1 MHALSRPRW
10 AIGPFRSSPATWLLG
25 LFTLTLLWD
34 LAGLDMAVMRAIG
47 TLQGFALQDNWM
59 LSRVLHSGLRQAMTG
74 FWLLLCA
81 WACWPGLRMPRRERW
96 TVVAL
101 ATLSLLAVNLVKNH
115 SLTSCPW
122 DLEAFG
128 GPARWVSHWAWGVAD
143 GGPGRC
149 FPGGHASS
157 GFAFIALCLP
167 WLVAPQGTRRR
178 RAIGLRWLAAVLF
191 VGLIAGG
198 VQTLRGAHFPSHT
211 LWTLLISAAV
221 SLAGWRLAQP
231 WLAGPAPTVARLD
244 PPLVEV
250 DHPLRLPVQILL
262 ALRPLFV
269 PMACMLVVLWL
280 SRGGLAWWQADR
292 VSQAGAWPHVWLEG
306 WRFDAVLMGML
317 WVLPAALTPWM
328 SMHRRSQHGWNLFL
342 RAYGGIALLLV
353 VFMELSTPAF
363 MAQYDSRPNY
373 LFVEYLGYV
382 KEVGGTLI
390 KDYWAHLLTTA
401 VLLPTVGWL
410 YARLTRT
417 KEPRPA
423 ATLSVWLALPLSV
436 LLLATLALCAR
447 GALGHRP
454 ANPATAAVT
463 TDHLVNELPLSSLYT
478 VMYAIYQSRKSEEGG
493 ITYAEMPEERVIDIM
508 RRESGLPANA
518 FVDPAS
524 PMRHLQTSLHP
535 RERPLNLVIVLE
547 ESLGAEFVGRLG
559 GLPLTPNLDRLG
571 DQGIWF
577 DNLYA
582 TGTRSV
588 RGIEAVVAGFPPT
601 SAVSTV
607 KLAKSQRDFF
617 TLASFLKP
625 KGYESTFFY
634 GGESHFDNMRSY
646 FMGNGFDRVVEQ
658 KDMPASAFIG
668 TWGAS
673 DGDLFDRAHQHF
685 SQQPAD
691 KPFFALVF
699 SSSNHAPFEFPD
711 GGFELH
717 EQPKNTVNNAVKYAD
732 HALGRF
738 FEKAK
743 KSSYWDNTLF
753 LVVADHNSRVY
764 GPSVIPIERFHIPGL
779 ILGGAIGSP
788 ERIRTVASQID
799 LAPTLISMM
808 GLSGEMPLTGRD
820 LSDPAQRARP
830 GRAIM
835 QFDKIQAYMEGDRVA
850 VLQPDSPPRLMT
862 YGDGQLKDSAEE
874 HQPALVEKAQA
885 HARYAQWAYQKQWHR

>member
-10 AIGPFRSSPATWLLG
+10 ATIPLPSSPALWLLG
-25 LFTLTLLWD
+25 LASLTLLWD
-34 LAGLDMAVMRAIG
+34 LSGLDMPVMRAIG
-47 TLQGFALQDNWM
+47 TPQGFELQNTWL
-59 LSRVLHSGLRQAMTG
+59 LSSVLHDGVRQAMTG
-74 FWLLLCA
+74 FWLLLVA
-81 WACWPGLRMPRRERW
+81 WACWPGLQIPRRERW

-101 ATLSLLAVNLVKNH
+101 ATLALLAVNLVKNT

-122 DLEAFG
+122 DLQAFG
-128 GPARWVSHWAWGVAD
+128 GSARWVSHWAWGVAD

-157 GFAFIALCLP
+157 GFAFIGLCLP
-167 WLVAPQGTRRR
+167 WLEAPAGTERR

-191 VGLIAGG
+191 VGLLAGA

-211 LWTLLISAAV
+211 LWTLLISASV
-221 SLAGWRLAQP
+221 SWGVWRLAQP
-231 WLAGPAPTVARLD
+231 ALTTPGGARRVSPAGNTGRAPHSPNHVLAV
-244 PPLVEV
+244 
-250 DHPLRLPVQILL
+250 
-262 ALRPLFV
+262 LRPLLV
-269 PMACMLVVLWL
+269 PMACMLAVLWL
-280 SRGGLAWWQADR
+280 SRAGLAWWQVDR
-292 VSQAGAWPHVWLEG
+292 IAQAHAASLVWWEG
-306 WRFDAVLMGML
+306 LRFDAVLMGL
-317 WVLPAALTPWM
+317 AWVLPATLTPWM
-328 SMHRRSQHGWNLFL
+328 ALHRRSQRGWGVVL
-342 RAYGGIALLLV
+342 RVYGGIALLLV

-373 LFVEYLGYV
+373 LFVEYLGYA

-390 KDYWAHLLTTA
+390 KDYWAHLLATA
-401 VLLPTVGWL
+401 VLLPVIGWA
-410 YARLTRT
+410 YVRLTR
-417 KEPRPA
+417 PA
-423 ATLSVWLALPLSV
+423 SHAPTTLRLWQALPLSV
-436 LLLATLALCAR
+436 LLFVALALCAR

-478 VMYAIYQSRKSEEGG
+478 VTYAIYQSRKAEEGG
-493 ITYAEMPEERVIDIM
+493 ITYAEMPQDRVIDIV
-508 RRESGLPANA
+508 RRETGLPPGA
-518 FVDPAS
+518 FTDPAS
-524 PMRHLQTSLHP
+524 PLRHTLTSQHP

-658 KDMPASAFIG
+658 KDMPANAFIA

-673 DGDLFDRAHQHF
+673 DGDLFERAHQHF

-711 GGFELH
+711 GGFELY

-743 KSSYWDNTLF
+743 QSAYWDNTLF

-779 ILGGAIGSP
+779 ILGGTVRSP
-788 ERIRTVASQID
+788 ERIPTVASQLD

-808 GLSGEMPLTGRD
+808 GLSGEVPLTGRD

-835 QFDKIQAYMEGDRVA
+835 QFDKIQAYMEGSAVA
-850 VLQPDSPPRLMT
+850 VLQPDTAPRLMSYT
-862 YGDGQLKDSAEE
+862 DGQLRDS
-874 HQPALVEKAQA
+874 PGNNTALVEKAQA

>member
-10 AIGPFRSSPATWLLG
+10 ATIPLPSSPALWLLG
-25 LFTLTLLWD
+25 LASLTLLWD
-34 LAGLDMAVMRAIG
+34 LSGLDMPVMLAIG
-47 TLQGFALQDNWM
+47 TPQGFEWQNTWW
-59 LSRVLHSGLRQAMTG
+59 LSRVLHDGLRQAMTG
-74 FWLLLCA
+74 FWLLLVA
-81 WACWPGLRMPRRERW
+81 WACWPKLQMPRRERW

-101 ATLSLLAVNLVKNH
+101 ATLSLLAVNLVKNA

-122 DLEAFG
+122 DLQAFG
-128 GPARWVSHWAWGVAD
+128 GSARWVSHWAWGVAD

-157 GFAFIALCLP
+157 GFAFIGLCLP
-167 WLVAPQGTRRR
+167 WLDAPAGAERR

-191 VGLIAGG
+191 VGLLAGA

-211 LWTLLISAAV
+211 LWTLLISATA
-221 SLAGWRLAQP
+221 SWGAWRLAQP
-231 WLAGPAPTVARLD
+231 ALAPSGGARRAPSTGDAGRPPRFPAHVVA
-244 PPLVEV
+244 V
-250 DHPLRLPVQILL
+250 
-262 ALRPLFV
+262 LRPLLV
-269 PMACMLVVLWL
+269 PMACMLAVLWL
-280 SRGGLAWWQADR
+280 SRAGLAWWQADR
-292 VSQAGAWPHVWLEG
+292 IAQAQAASLVWWEG
-306 WRFDAVLMGML
+306 LRFDAVLMGL
-317 WVLPAALTPWM
+317 AWVLPATLTPWM
-328 SMHRRSQHGWNLFL
+328 ATHPRSL
-342 RAYGGIALLLV
+342 RAWGAVLRVYGGVALLLV
-353 VFMELSTPAF
+353 VFMELATPAF
-363 MAQYDSRPNY
+363 VLQYDSRPNY

-390 KDYWAHLLTTA
+390 KDYWAHLLATA
-401 VLLPTVGWL
+401 VLLPTIGWA
-410 YARLTRT
+410 YVRLTRPA
-417 KEPRPA
+417 PRAPA
-423 ATLSVWLALPLSV
+423 PLRIWQALPLSV
-436 LLLATLALCAR
+436 LLFVVLALCAR

-478 VMYAIYQSRKSEEGG
+478 VTYAIYQSRKAEEGG
-493 ITYAEMPEERVIDIM
+493 ITYAEMPQDRVIDIV
-508 RRESGLPANA
+508 RRETGLPPGA
-518 FVDPAS
+518 FTDPAS
-524 PMRHLQTSLHP
+524 PLRHTLTSQHP

-559 GLPLTPNLDRLG
+559 GLPLTPHLDRLG

-658 KDMPASAFIG
+658 KDMPANAFIA

-673 DGDLFDRAHQHF
+673 DGDLFERAHQHF

-711 GGFELH
+711 GGFELY

-732 HALGRF
+732 HALGGF

-743 KSSYWDNTLF
+743 KSRYWDNTLF

-764 GPSVIPIERFHIPGL
+764 GPSLIPIERFHIPGL
-779 ILGGAIGSP
+779 ILGGAVRSP
-788 ERIRTVASQID
+788 ERIATVASQLD
-799 LAPTLISMM
+799 LAPTLLSMM
-808 GLSGEMPLTGRD
+808 GLSGEVPLTGRD

-835 QFDKIQAYMEGDRVA
+835 QFDKIQAYMEGSAVA
-850 VLQPDSPPRLMT
+850 VLQPDTAPRLMSYT
-862 YGDGQLKDSAEE
+862 DGQLRDSPGSN
-874 HQPALVEKAQA
+874 PALVEKAQA